1 VIELATGG
9 DLFER
14 IVNKGFLP
22 EIESVKILQML
33 LSGLDYLHHQGVVHR
48 DMKPENVLVLS
59 VIGLLMQFYQH
70 RRINQSPF

>member
-1 VIELATGG
+1 MIELATGG